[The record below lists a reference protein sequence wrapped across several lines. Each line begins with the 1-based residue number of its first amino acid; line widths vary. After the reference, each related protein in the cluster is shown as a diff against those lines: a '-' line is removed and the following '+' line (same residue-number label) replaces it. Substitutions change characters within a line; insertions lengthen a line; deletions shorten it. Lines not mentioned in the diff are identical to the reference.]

1 MMISARY
8 ISGIIASYHDVALSP
23 CGPAGCVVGRSV
35 SDGGS
40 ASGRQAGPD
49 RVDDGSYRRLV
60 AVGPGPAPPGRYC
73 PSIARRVQ
81 MESTSGAEVA
91 TA

>member
-1 MMISARY
+1 
-8 ISGIIASYHDVALSP
+8 
-23 CGPAGCVVGRSV
+23 VVV
-35 SDGGS
+35 VQ
-40 ASGRQAGPD
+40 RQAGKQGLIVLMMD
-49 RVDDGSYRRLV
+49 RI
-60 AVGPGPAPPGRYC
+60 AVSSPSAPARPGPAPPGRYC